1 MKISLKRTPEQ
12 IELVKAMASKNRD
25 VAYEAQVALAQF
37 LGPVLAEVINNAPV
51 LSNLFTTLQFNA
63 EDNPSIPLD
72 LYYDIT
78 DEDYIQ
84 VYSQQVAGGLP
95 TNQVLPTTSEM
106 KITTYTLDSAL
117 SFDKRY
123 AAKSRMDVVSKTFT
137 RMAQEILFKQER
149 TSGNLILTSLANAE
163 TNGKKHV
170 QRANAT
176 GRFLLQDMN
185 ELLTLSRR
193 VFTSFTAGTPAN
205 GVSGMGITDLMI
217 SPEVEEELRAMA
229 YNPINTKGG
238 LYTDG
243 TKGGSQE
250 SNSGNVGITAPDSV
264 RVGLFNGAGI
274 PSFYGVNLLVFNEFG
289 LGKKFNTVFDTV
301 ASTTQ
306 WLKADGGYVGTN
318 TSTGNDFDG
327 AKDELLLG
335 INRNRESLIR
345 AVAIDSENGSEFSLI
360 ADDQYSI
367 RQGKIGYFGSLEE
380 GRMVLDTRALF
391 GKIIKRVA

>member
-25 VAYEAQVALAQF
+25 VAYEAQVALAAF

-51 LSNLFTTLQFNA
+51 LSNLFSPLSFNA
-63 EDNPSIPLD
+63 DDNPSIPLD

-78 DEDYIQ
+78 DEDYIT

-106 KITTYTLDSAL
+106 KITTYKLDSAL

-137 RMAQEILFKQER
+137 RMAQEILAKQER
-149 TSGNLILTSLANAE
+149 TSGNLILGALANAS
-163 TNGKKHV
+163 TNSKQHV

-193 VFTSFTAGTPAN
+193 VFTSFTGGTMPTGQA
-205 GVSGMGITDLMI
+205 GMGVTDLMI
-217 SPEVEEELRAMA
+217 SPEIEEELRAMA
-229 YNPINTKGG
+229 YNPINTKGNAIEG
-238 LYTDG
+238 NTV
-243 TKGGSQE
+243 T
-250 SNSGNVGITAPDSV
+250 SNTAFVTAPDAV
-264 RVGLFNGAGI
+264 RVGLFNGGGVS
-274 PSFYGVNLLVFNEFG
+274 SFYGVNLMVFNEFG
-289 LGKKFNTVFDTV
+289 VNRKFNTIFETLATSSSKSFHKATQTSSSDV
-301 ASTTQ
+301 A
-306 WLKADGGYVGTN
+306 
-318 TSTGNDFDG
+318 FDG
-327 AKDELLLG
+327 SKDELILG

-345 AVAIDSENGSEFSLI
+345 AIAVDSETGSEFSLV

-380 GRMVLDTRALF
+380 GRMVLDNRALF
-391 GKIIKRVA
+391 GKIVMQSAH

>member
-12 IELVKAMASKNRD
+12 IELVKAMASRNRD
-25 VAYEAQVALAQF
+25 VAYEAQVALAAF

-51 LSNLFTTLQFNA
+51 LSNLFSPLSFNA
-63 EDNPSIPLD
+63 EDNPSLPLD

-84 VYSQQVAGGLP
+84 VYSQSVAGGLP

-137 RMAQEILFKQER
+137 RMAQEILAKQER
-149 TSGNLILTSLANAE
+149 TSGNLILGALAAAS

-170 QRANAT
+170 QRANAV

-193 VFTSFTAGTPAN
+193 VFTSFTGGTKVD
-205 GVSGMGITDLMI
+205 GQSGMGITDLLI
-217 SPEVEEELRAMA
+217 SPEIEEEIRSMA
-229 YNPINTKGG
+229 YNPINSKGV
-238 LYTDG
+238 LATTPDG
-243 TKGGSQE
+243 
-250 SNSGNVGITAPDSV
+250 SNPGIAAPDSV
-264 RVGLFNGAGI
+264 RVGLFNGSGVS
-274 PSFYGVNLLVFNEFG
+274 SFYGVNLMVFNEFG
-289 LGKKFNTVFDTV
+289 YGRKFNDIFDTL
-301 ASTTQ
+301 ASSTAYT
-306 WLKADGGYVGTN
+306 KADG
-318 TSTGNDFDG
+318 TGSNAFG
-327 AKDELLLG
+327 ASNYDELVLG

-345 AVAIDSENGSEFSLI
+345 AVAVDSESGSEFTLV

-367 RQGKIGYFGSLEE
+367 RQNKIGYFGSLEE
-380 GRMVLDTRALF
+380 GRMVLDNRALF
-391 GKIIKRVA
+391 GKIVNRTTTS